1 MNFYYHSHKV
11 FIALHARSSFLGTNA
26 VHKVIDKEEACHL
39 ENLTINLTQFE
50 RKTCLWYKIRA
61 KR

>member
-1 MNFYYHSHKV
+1 MMNFYYHSHKV

-50 RKTCLWYKIRA
+50 RKTCL
-61 KR
+61 